1 LGSSLIRELFPFQ
14 IKKDS
19 MRKLLMVGTGVVPV
33 PPKFGGGTEVFLYE
47 ICRFASGELDCT
59 LLDRRWPGTP
69 PEETREGVRF
79 CRVRVP
85 KVGNVFALR
94 LTELL
99 LGFRALLKAKKLK
112 PHLIH
117 LHTPFTALPFA
128 LLRFLLPQ
136 SRLIY
141 TCHNPAWT
149 VPDGELDPF
158 NLLIEKVEGFV
169 MRRMDKVTADS
180 RTSRRWILRKL
191 GLPPHKVVALYNFI
205 DFERFSRAPR
215 GLWKR
220 KKGIKGPIVL
230 YASKLTRA
238 KGIDLFLKAAALVKR
253 KFSEI
258 KFVVVGPVTFERE
271 AENPWVRLARELGIS
286 QDTLFTGA
294 VDEEEF
300 PLIFASADVFCL
312 PTQRETFCITVAE
325 AMAAGLPVV
334 TSDLESLREVA
345 GGAAMLVDREIPK
358 IEEALSNLL
367 TSESARIRLGKKA
380 REKAK
385 KYDRKRILKK
395 YLKFYL
401 QEN

>member
-1 LGSSLIRELFPFQ
+1 
-14 IKKDS
+14 

-33 PPKFGGGTEVFLYE
+33 PPNFGGGTEVFLYE
-47 ICRFASGELDCT
+47 ICRFVSGELDCV

-69 PEETREGVRF
+69 PEETKGGVRF
-79 CRVRVP
+79 CRA
-85 KVGNVFALR
+85 KVLKLDNVFALR
-94 LTELL
+94 LTEFL
-99 LGFRALLKAKKLK
+99 LGFRALLKARGLK

-220 KKGIKGPIVL
+220 KRGIKGPIVL
-230 YASKLTRA
+230 YASKLTGA

-253 KFSEI
+253 KFPEI

-271 AENPWVRLARELGIS
+271 AENPWVRLAGKLGIS

-312 PTQRETFCITVAE
+312 PTQRETFCITVVE

-334 TSDLESLREVA
+334 TSDLESLREVT
-345 GGAAMLVDREIPK
+345 GGAAILVNRKVSEIEK
-358 IEEALSNLL
+358 ALSSLL
-367 TSESARIRLGKKA
+367 ASKDARIKLGKKA
-380 REKAK
+380 REKARE
-385 KYDRKRILKK
+385 YDKRRVLKG
-395 YLKFYL
+395 YL
-401 QEN
+401 QLYRKLGG